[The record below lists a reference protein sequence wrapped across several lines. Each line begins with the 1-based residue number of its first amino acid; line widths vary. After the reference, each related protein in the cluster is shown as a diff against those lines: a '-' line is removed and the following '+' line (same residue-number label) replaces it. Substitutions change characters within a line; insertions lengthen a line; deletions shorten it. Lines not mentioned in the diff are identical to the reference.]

1 MIRLRQIDILV
12 NNDSKKSILSK
23 CAKKLGIK
31 DKDIIDVNIVK
42 KSIDARYKP
51 NIYYSYIVDVDVRN
65 EDKILKKRGNNDIF
79 KSPKEEYH
87 VSLDGTKL
95 LRNRPIIVGAGPCG
109 LFCAYMLASYGYK
122 PLVIERGKCV
132 DDRVKDVE
140 DFWNKGILCQ
150 NSNIQFGE
158 GGAGTFSDG
167 KLNTLVKDKKFRQKK
182 VFEIFV
188 ECGAPAEIL
197 YDAKPHIGTDL
208 LRNIVKN
215 MRNKIISMGGEFR
228 FNTILTNINIKEG
241 RVVSIVVNEK
251 EVIDTEV
258 LVLAIGHSAR
268 DTFGMLYDKKFKME
282 AKPFAIGIRIQHDQK
297 TINNSQYGVSE
308 SKVLKNASYKLTYK
322 SKSGRG
328 VYTFCMCPGGYVIN
342 ASNNAD
348 GLAINGMSNYAR
360 DSGNANSAVI
370 VTIVPDDYG
379 KNPMDG
385 IEFQRKLEKAAY
397 QACSGKIPISLF
409 KDYADNKISFDF
421 GKIKPVFKG
430 DYEFYNL
437 NKILPDYINEALI
450 EGIYAF
456 DKKIK
461 GFASRDA
468 IVAVPETRTS
478 SPVRIIRDEMGESN
492 YKGIYPAGEGAGYAG
507 GITSSAID
515 GIVTFEKIVSL
526 YKGF

>member
-109 LFCAYMLASYGYK
+109 LFRAYMLASYGYK

-167 KLNTLVKDKKFRQKK
+167 KLNNLVKDKKFRQKK

-228 FNTILTNINIKEG
+228 FNTILTNININEG

-251 EVIDTEV
+251 EVMDT
-258 LVLAIGHSAR
+258 
-268 DTFGMLYDKKFKME
+268 
-282 AKPFAIGIRIQHDQK
+282 
-297 TINNSQYGVSE
+297 
-308 SKVLKNASYKLTYK
+308 
-322 SKSGRG
+322 
-328 VYTFCMCPGGYVIN
+328 
-342 ASNNAD
+342 
-348 GLAINGMSNYAR
+348 
-360 DSGNANSAVI
+360 
-370 VTIVPDDYG
+370 
-379 KNPMDG
+379 
-385 IEFQRKLEKAAY
+385 
-397 QACSGKIPISLF
+397 
-409 KDYADNKISFDF
+409 
-421 GKIKPVFKG
+421 
-430 DYEFYNL
+430 
-437 NKILPDYINEALI
+437 
-450 EGIYAF
+450 
-456 DKKIK
+456 
-461 GFASRDA
+461 GF
-468 IVAVPETRTS
+468 
-478 SPVRIIRDEMGESN
+478 
-492 YKGIYPAGEGAGYAG
+492 
-507 GITSSAID
+507 
-515 GIVTFEKIVSL
+515 
-526 YKGF
+526 